1 MPKFAVL
8 GAGRWGTLIAWY
20 INKLG
25 YDLIL
30 WGRKNSEKFKN
41 LMQNRCNSSV
51 CFGPEVKITDNLD
64 LAILQEYII
73 ISINAQNFRKFL
85 SDLRENNF
93 DLNNKKIILCMKG
106 IEESTGKRLSEIFGE
121 FFPENKNLA
130 VWVGPGHVKSLM
142 SGIPTCMI
150 IDSENNKFKSE
161 LCEILSSK
169 LIKCFKGDDLIGSE
183 TGAACKNVLGI
194 GAGILDAMDMQAL
207 KGPLMALGSRE
218 VSKLIES
225 MGGKKESAFGLCHL
239 GDFQATL
246 FSYESNNRKFGESL
260 ITGEKIDFIAEGVGT
275 ANAIHNICKDKNLNL
290 PICEEIYKIIHKETS
305 AENSIDYLFSLN

>member
-64 LAILQEYII
+64 SAIFQEYII

-93 DLNNKKIILCMKG
+93 DLNNKI
-106 IEESTGKRLSEIFGE
+106 
-121 FFPENKNLA
+121 
-130 VWVGPGHVKSLM
+130 
-142 SGIPTCMI
+142 
-150 IDSENNKFKSE
+150 
-161 LCEILSSK
+161 
-169 LIKCFKGDDLIGSE
+169 
-183 TGAACKNVLGI
+183 
-194 GAGILDAMDMQAL
+194 
-207 KGPLMALGSRE
+207 
-218 VSKLIES
+218 
-225 MGGKKESAFGLCHL
+225 
-239 GDFQATL
+239 
-246 FSYESNNRKFGESL
+246 
-260 ITGEKIDFIAEGVGT
+260 
-275 ANAIHNICKDKNLNL
+275 
-290 PICEEIYKIIHKETS
+290 
-305 AENSIDYLFSLN
+305 